1 MLFIFDA
8 SGSPLKVVP
17 EKVFQGSN
25 KANTVYFAMPMVAQN
40 NYEVNVQY
48 RLPTGDV
55 LPLARMISHGK
66 IEGVT
71 VDGMPV
77 FAWTI
82 DLTLN
87 VTSFVGQVTMQFFVQ
102 FGEEIIATA
111 VAEFV
116 VSKGVPVKLPVATAD
131 QKTTYDSIVATL
143 SSIES
148 VLIDTA
154 SSVGFEFAVLL
165 DDNDHEVYVS
175 GYSGTPATDTKF
187 GKLRVAP
194 YTIINGEYYK
204 VVSYSSDDGTAAIVN
219 YGDVELPD
227 TLYGIGE
234 KAFSDVDMSDATLI
248 IPKGVEYI
256 AKNAFNFKM
265 TSSVAKQKIVF
276 ESLVFPWSVNA
287 QAFGTNNGVIEI
299 YCSTEAYKDW
309 KSYVELNYP
318 SGRVVVVTDV
328 DTAVLET
335 ELDDYQLKTD
345 AALNTTAKTIVGAIN
360 ENKAA
365 ISKEATDRVNADTSL
380 SGKISGVEGSLN
392 SEISNREN
400 ADATL
405 QANIDN
411 EATTRQ
417 NQINAANTE
426 IGKKLDKNGGSISGN
441 LAIQGNLTV
450 EGTTTTENVEQLFV
464 DEPVIVVN
472 GQKANLQTV
481 LAGLAIN
488 KNANATYGIMYD
500 PATDTVL
507 FGEGTVDANNHFT
520 FNEGEG
526 LPLAVRADS
535 SAFTNAHLVKWN
547 AEKNMFE
554 DAGVAVSSFVEK
566 QTGTTSYDQ
575 VYGKAK
581 DGTQKMLNA
590 DGNASAST
598 IVVRTGKGTIIANVA
613 TSNAE
618 VVIKSQLDNAIA
630 SLDTKTDN
638 KTITKN
644 ASGELQA
651 VSLTDGT
658 DILSYSDILQAM
670 TIERL

>member
-25 KANTVYFAMPMVAQN
+25 KANTVYFAMPMTAQN

-55 LPLARMISHGK
+55 LPLARMVPQGK

-71 VDGMPV
+71 VDDMLV
-77 FAWTI
+77 YVWTI

-111 VAEFV
+111 AAEFV
-116 VSKGVPVKLPVATAD
+116 VSKGVPVKLPVATDD
-131 QKTTYDSIVATL
+131 QQITYASIISTL
-143 SSIES
+143 SSIET

-154 SSVGFEFAVLL
+154 SSAGFEFGTLNDKEAVVTIYNTQISSNLE
-165 DDNDHEVYVS
+165 N
-175 GYSGTPATDTKF
+175 
-187 GKLRVAP
+187 LRVAP
-194 YTIINGEYYK
+194 YTIIDGKYYRVTNYGVGMK
-204 VVSYSSDDGTAAIVN
+204 VVNALVS
-219 YGDVELPD
+219 LPD
-227 TLYGIGE
+227 TIKGISYE
-234 KAFSDVDMSDATLI
+234 AFNDVDMSSDTLI
-248 IPKGVEYI
+248 IPKSVESI
-256 AKNAFNFKM
+256 AQNAFNFKM

-276 ESLVFPWSVNA
+276 ESLVFPRTVNA
-287 QAFGTNNGVIEI
+287 KAFGTNNGVIEI

-328 DTAVLET
+328 DTAVLEA

-365 ISKEATDRVNADTSL
+365 ISKEVTDRVNADTSL
-380 SGKISGVEGSLN
+380 SGKISGIEGSLN

-405 QANIDN
+405 QANIDA

-426 IGKKLDKNGGSISGN
+426 IGKKLDKAGGSISGN

-450 EGTTTTENVEQLFV
+450 SGTTTTEHVEQLFV

-500 PATDTVL
+500 PATDTVI
-507 FGEGTVDANNHFT
+507 FGEGTVDVNNHFT

-535 SAFTNAHLVKWN
+535 SAFTDVHLVKWN
-547 AEKNMFE
+547 AAKNMFE
-554 DAGVAVSSFVEK
+554 DAGV
-566 QTGTTSYDQ
+566 SY
-575 VYGKAK
+575 A
-581 DGTQKMLNA
+581 
-590 DGNASAST
+590 
-598 IVVRTGKGTIIANVA
+598 
-613 TSNAE
+613 
-618 VVIKSQLDNAIA
+618 
-630 SLDTKTDN
+630 
-638 KTITKN
+638 
-644 ASGELQA
+644 
-651 VSLTDGT
+651 
-658 DILSYSDILQAM
+658 DILQKITDSKTTVVQGTGSSTTSVMSQDGTTKAINSAK
-670 TIERL
+670 TDCNTYTDTKVIEALGTVETALAQIDTGTGV

>member
-25 KANTVYFAMPMVAQN
+25 KANTVYFAMPMTAQN

-55 LPLARMISHGK
+55 LPLARMVPQGK

-71 VDGMPV
+71 VDDMPV
-77 FAWTI
+77 YVWTI

-111 VAEFV
+111 AAEFV
-116 VSKGVPVKLPVATAD
+116 VSKGVPVKLPVATDD
-131 QKTTYDSIVATL
+131 QQITYASIISTL
-143 SSIES
+143 SSIET

-154 SSVGFEFAVLL
+154 SSAGFEIGTINDKEAVVTIYNTQISSNLE
-165 DDNDHEVYVS
+165 N
-175 GYSGTPATDTKF
+175 
-187 GKLRVAP
+187 LRVAP
-194 YTIINGEYYK
+194 YTIIDGKYYRVTHYGAGRK
-204 VVSYSSDDGTAAIVN
+204 VVNALVS
-219 YGDVELPD
+219 LPD
-227 TLYGIGE
+227 TIESISYE
-234 KAFSDVDMSDATLI
+234 AFNDVDMSDDTLI
-248 IPKGVEYI
+248 IPKSVKFI
-256 AKNAFNFKM
+256 AENAFNFKM

-276 ESLVFPWSVNA
+276 ESLVFPRTVHA
-287 QAFGTNNGVIEI
+287 KAFGTNNGIIEI

-328 DTAVLET
+328 DTAVLEA
-335 ELDDYQLKTD
+335 ELNDYQLKTD

-365 ISKEATDRVNADTSL
+365 ISKEATVRENADTSL
-380 SGKISGVEGSLN
+380 YGKISDVEGSLN

-405 QANIDN
+405 QDNIDA
-411 EATTRQ
+411 ESTTRQ
-417 NQINAANTE
+417 NQINAANTK
-426 IGKKLDKNGGSISGN
+426 IGNKLDKDGGSISGN

-450 EGTTTTENVEQLFV
+450 EGTTTTEHVEQLFV
-464 DEPVIVVN
+464 DKPVIVVN
-472 GQKANLQTV
+472 GQKVNLQTV

-488 KNANATYGIMYD
+488 KNANATYGILYD

-520 FNEGEG
+520 FNTGEG

-535 SAFTNAHLVKWN
+535 SAFTDVHLVKWN
-547 AEKNMFE
+547 AAKNIFE
-554 DAGVAVSSFVEK
+554 DAGVSYAEILQKITDSKTTVVQGTGSSTTSVMS
-566 QTGTTSYDQ
+566 QDGTT
-575 VYGKAK
+575 KAINSAK
-581 DGTQKMLNA
+581 TECNTYTDTKI
-590 DGNASAST
+590 ASA
-598 IVVRTGKGTIIANVA
+598 
-613 TSNAE
+613 
-618 VVIKSQLDNAIA
+618 
-630 SLDTKTDN
+630 
-638 KTITKN
+638 ITTALN
-644 ASGELQA
+644 TA
-651 VSLTDGT
+651 V
-658 DILSYSDILQAM
+658 
-670 TIERL
+670 

>member
-8 SGSPLKVVP
+8 SGNPLKVVP

-25 KANTVYFAMPMVAQN
+25 KANTVYFAMPLSALTP
-40 NYEVNVQY
+40 YEVNVQY

-55 LPLARMISHGK
+55 LPLARMVPQGK

-71 VDGMPV
+71 VDDMPV
-77 FAWTI
+77 YVWTN

-111 VAEFV
+111 AAEFV
-116 VSKGVPVKLPVATAD
+116 VSKGVPVKLPVATDD
-131 QKTTYDSIVATL
+131 QQITYASIISTL
-143 SSIES
+143 SSIEN

-154 SSVGFEFAVLL
+154 SSAGFEFGTSNDKEAVVTIYNTQISSNLE
-165 DDNDHEVYVS
+165 N
-175 GYSGTPATDTKF
+175 
-187 GKLRVAP
+187 LRVAP
-194 YTIINGEYYK
+194 YTIIDGKYYRVTNYGAGMK
-204 VVSYSSDDGTAAIVN
+204 VVNALVS
-219 YGDVELPD
+219 LPD
-227 TLYGIGE
+227 TIETISYE
-234 KAFSDVDMSDATLI
+234 AFNDVDMSADTLI
-248 IPKGVEYI
+248 IPKSVQTISE
-256 AKNAFNFKM
+256 NAFNFKM
-265 TSSVAKQKIVF
+265 TSSVAKQKIAF
-276 ESLVFPWSVNA
+276 ESLVFPRTVNA
-287 QAFGTNNGVIEI
+287 KAFGTNNGVIEI

-328 DTAVLET
+328 DTAVLEA
-335 ELDDYQLKTD
+335 ELDDYQKKTD

-365 ISKEATDRVNADTSL
+365 ISKEVTDRLNADTSL
-380 SGKISGVEGSLN
+380 DGKISGVENSLN

-400 ADATL
+400 ADETL
-405 QANIDN
+405 QANIDA

-426 IGKKLDKNGGSISGN
+426 IGKKLDKAGGSISGD
-441 LAIQGNLTV
+441 LAVQGNLTV
-450 EGTTTTENVEQLFV
+450 SGTTTTEHVEQLFV

-472 GQKANLQTV
+472 GQKVNLQTV

-500 PATDTVL
+500 PATNTVL

-535 SAFTNAHLVKWN
+535 SAFTDVHLVKWN
-547 AEKNMFE
+547 AAKNIFE
-554 DAGVAVSSFVEK
+554 DAGVSYAEILQKITDSKTTVVQGTGSSTTSVIS
-566 QTGTTSYDQ
+566 QDGTTKAINSAKTECNSY
-575 VYGKAK
+575 
-581 DGTQKMLNA
+581 T
-590 DGNASAST
+590 
-598 IVVRTGKGTIIANVA
+598 
-613 TSNAE
+613 
-618 VVIKSQLDNAIA
+618 
-630 SLDTKTDN
+630 DTKIAAA
-638 KTITKN
+638 ITTALN
-644 ASGELQA
+644 TP
-651 VSLTDGT
+651 V
-658 DILSYSDILQAM
+658 
-670 TIERL
+670 

>member
-25 KANTVYFAMPMVAQN
+25 KANAVYFAMPMVSQN

-77 FAWTI
+77 FVWTI

-111 VAEFV
+111 AAEFV
-116 VSKGVPVKLPVATAD
+116 VSKGVPVKLPVATDD
-131 QKTTYDSIVATL
+131 QQITYASIISTL
-143 SSIES
+143 SSIET

-154 SSVGFEFAVLL
+154 SSAGFEFGTLNDKEAVVTIYNTQISSNLE
-165 DDNDHEVYVS
+165 N
-175 GYSGTPATDTKF
+175 
-187 GKLRVAP
+187 LRVAP
-194 YTIINGEYYK
+194 YTIIDGKYYRVTNYGVGRK
-204 VVSYSSDDGTAAIVN
+204 VVNALVS
-219 YGDVELPD
+219 LPD
-227 TLYGIGE
+227 TIKGISYE
-234 KAFSDVDMSDATLI
+234 AFNDVDMSDDTLI
-248 IPKGVEYI
+248 IPKSVESI
-256 AKNAFNFKM
+256 AENAFNFKM

-276 ESLVFPWSVNA
+276 ESLVFPRTVNA
-287 QAFGTNNGVIEI
+287 KAFGTNNGIIEI

-309 KSYVELNYP
+309 KSYVDLNYP

-328 DTAVLET
+328 DTAVLEA
-335 ELDDYQLKTD
+335 ELNDYQLKTD

-365 ISKEATDRVNADTSL
+365 ISKEVTDRVNADTSL
-380 SGKISGVEGSLN
+380 YGKISDVEGSLN

-405 QANIDN
+405 QDNIDA

-417 NQINAANTE
+417 NQINAANTA
-426 IGKKLDKNGGSISGN
+426 IGKKLDKDGGSISGN

-450 EGTTTTENVEQLFV
+450 EGTTTTEHVEQLFV

-507 FGEGTVDANNHFT
+507 FGEGTVDVNNHFT

-535 SAFTNAHLVKWN
+535 SAFTDVHLVKWN
-547 AEKNMFE
+547 AAKNIFE
-554 DAGVAVSSFVEK
+554 DAGVSYAEILQKITDSKTTVVQGTGSSTTSVMSQKAVTDELGKKLDAVTE
-566 QTGTTSYDQ
+566 TTSYKQ
-575 VYGKAK
+575 AYIKNAN
-581 DGTQKMLNA
+581 GTQGMINVVGYAAASNIPMYTQRNTLQTKTPTDNNDA
-590 DGNASAST
+590 ANKEYVDDSIASA
-598 IVVRTGKGTIIANVA
+598 
-613 TSNAE
+613 
-618 VVIKSQLDNAIA
+618 
-630 SLDTKTDN
+630 
-638 KTITKN
+638 ITTTLN
-644 ASGELQA
+644 TA
-651 VSLTDGT
+651 V
-658 DILSYSDILQAM
+658 
-670 TIERL
+670 

>member
-25 KANTVYFAMPMVAQN
+25 KANTVYFAMPMAQS

-55 LPLARMISHGK
+55 LPLARMVPQGK

-71 VDGMPV
+71 VDDMPV
-77 FAWTI
+77 YVWTN

-111 VAEFV
+111 AAEFV
-116 VSKGVPVKLPVATAD
+116 VSKGVPVKLPVATDD
-131 QKTTYDSIVATL
+131 QQLTYASIISTL
-143 SSIES
+143 SSIEN

-154 SSVGFEFAVLL
+154 SSAGFEFGTSNDKEAVVTIYNTQISSNLE
-165 DDNDHEVYVS
+165 N
-175 GYSGTPATDTKF
+175 
-187 GKLRVAP
+187 LRVAP
-194 YTIINGEYYK
+194 YTIIDGKYYRVTNYGAGMK
-204 VVSYSSDDGTAAIVN
+204 VVNALVS
-219 YGDVELPD
+219 LPD
-227 TLYGIGE
+227 TIETISYE
-234 KAFSDVDMSDATLI
+234 AFNDVDMSADTLI
-248 IPKGVEYI
+248 IPKSVQTISE
-256 AKNAFNFKM
+256 NAFNFKM
-265 TSSVAKQKIVF
+265 TSSVAKQKIAF
-276 ESLVFPWSVNA
+276 ESLVFPRTVNA
-287 QAFGTNNGVIEI
+287 KAFGTNNGVIEI
-299 YCSTEAYKDW
+299 YCSTECYKDW

-328 DTAVLET
+328 DTAVLEA

-365 ISKEATDRVNADTSL
+365 ISKEATDRLNADTSL
-380 SGKISGVEGSLN
+380 SGKISGVENSLN

-400 ADATL
+400 SDATL
-405 QANIDN
+405 QDNIDA

-426 IGKKLDKNGGSISGN
+426 IGKKLDKAGGSISGD
-441 LAIQGNLTV
+441 LAVQGNLTV
-450 EGTTTTENVEQLFV
+450 SGTTTTEHVEQLFV

-472 GQKANLQTV
+472 GQKVNLQTV

-535 SAFTNAHLVKWN
+535 SAFTDVHLVKWN
-547 AEKNMFE
+547 AAKNIFE
-554 DAGVAVSSFVEK
+554 DAGVSYAEILQKITDSKTTVVQGTGSSTTSVIS
-566 QTGTTSYDQ
+566 QDGTTKAINSAKTECNSY
-575 VYGKAK
+575 
-581 DGTQKMLNA
+581 T
-590 DGNASAST
+590 
-598 IVVRTGKGTIIANVA
+598 
-613 TSNAE
+613 
-618 VVIKSQLDNAIA
+618 
-630 SLDTKTDN
+630 DTKIAAA
-638 KTITKN
+638 ITTALN
-644 ASGELQA
+644 TP
-651 VSLTDGT
+651 V
-658 DILSYSDILQAM
+658 
-670 TIERL
+670 

>member
-25 KANTVYFAMPMVAQN
+25 KANTVYFAMPMIAQS

-55 LPLARMISHGK
+55 LPLARMVPQGK

-71 VDGMPV
+71 VDDMPV
-77 FAWTI
+77 YVWTN

-111 VAEFV
+111 AAEFV
-116 VSKGVPVKLPVATAD
+116 VSKGVPVKLPVATVD
-131 QKTTYDSIVATL
+131 QQITYASIISTL
-143 SSIES
+143 SSIEN

-154 SSVGFEFAVLL
+154 SSAGFEFAVLA
-165 DDNDHEVYVS
+165 DNDHEVYVS

-204 VVSYSSDDGTAAIVN
+204 VVAYSSDDGTAAIVN
-219 YGDVELPD
+219 YGDIKLPD

-234 KAFSDVDMSDATLI
+234 KAFNDVDMSDATLI

-276 ESLVFPWSVNA
+276 ESLVFPWLVDV

-328 DTAVLET
+328 DTAVLEA

-365 ISKEATDRVNADTSL
+365 ISKEVTDRLNADTSL
-380 SGKISGVEGSLN
+380 YGKISSVENSLN
-392 SEISNREN
+392 SEIANRES

-405 QANIDN
+405 QTNIDA

-426 IGKKLDKNGGSISGN
+426 IGKKLDKAGGSISGD
-441 LAIQGNLTV
+441 LAVQGNLSV
-450 EGTTTTENVEQLFV
+450 VGTTKTTHVSQLFV
-464 DEPVIVVN
+464 DKPVIVVN
-472 GQKANLQTV
+472 EQKADLDI
-481 LAGLAIN
+481 LAGFAIN
-488 KNANATYGIMYD
+488 KDENATYGIMYD

-520 FNEGEG
+520 FNTGEG

-535 SAFTNAHLVKWN
+535 SAFTDVHLVKWN
-547 AEKNMFE
+547 AAKNMFE
-554 DAGVAVSSFVEK
+554 DAGVSYAEILQKITDSKTTVVQGTGSSATSVMS
-566 QTGTTSYDQ
+566 QDGTTKAINSAKADCNSY
-575 VYGKAK
+575 
-581 DGTQKMLNA
+581 T
-590 DGNASAST
+590 
-598 IVVRTGKGTIIANVA
+598 
-613 TSNAE
+613 
-618 VVIKSQLDNAIA
+618 
-630 SLDTKTDN
+630 DTKIAAA
-638 KTITKN
+638 ITTALN
-644 ASGELQA
+644 TA
-651 VSLTDGT
+651 V
-658 DILSYSDILQAM
+658 
-670 TIERL
+670 